1 MLTKVGIKNEK
12 IPFPSWFSA
21 KVICLL
27 NILESFNFFKL
38 LFIFLL
44 VHHLI

>member
-12 IPFPSWFSA
+12 IPFPSCSD

-27 NILESFNFFKL
+27 KIFES
-38 LFIFLL
+38 FIFLNY
-44 VHHLI
+44 H